1 MAHDVLIAGALF
13 PDVPSVQFPD
23 SQQQWH
29 SFTDVSDTTAA
40 AADVASGKQFYDA
53 SGVLTQGTASGGG
66 GGGAPKMGVLRP
78 DAELW
83 KSWTYDKMAV
93 ADEGVTLPAYSTS
106 AQTIIAG
113 SDLET
118 VTLDFD
124 SYDYE
129 LCFRSLIAPTYN
141 SDSLSNGR
149 LVYSTGAGCYE
160 FYEIS
165 GGTLSSGGKSYDT
178 RMTTIKYPTYYEHVE
193 LAWSSGSALRASSPG
208 SSSWNGAYADYA
220 VPSPSGASLPIR
232 SPAFKLK
239 GSNNWY
245 SSTHWGRTTDIRCQY
260 VIELY
265 RTAKSNQYFEGYAF
279 KSQMMHAIACAQS
292 ATGKLT

>member
-53 SGVLTQGTASGGG
+53 SGTLTQGTASGG

-93 ADEGVTLPAYSTS
+93 ADEGKTIPAYATT
-106 AQTIIAG
+106 AQSMIA
-113 SDLET
+113 SETLET
-118 VTLDFD
+118 VALDLD
-124 SYDYE
+124 SYTYE
-129 LCFRSLIAPTYN
+129 LLIRTLSAPVYN
-141 SDSLSNGR
+141 TNTLGSGRFISSDI
-149 LVYSTGAGCYE
+149 VGCYE
-160 FYEIS
+160 VFYI
-165 GGTLSSGGKSYDT
+165 
-178 RMTTIKYPTYYEHVE
+178 
-193 LAWSSGSALRASSPG
+193 
-208 SSSWNGAYADYA
+208 
-220 VPSPSGASLPIR
+220 PSGAMSDHGVSLAADYQNLKSATQQLYFYFSGASSISLYSASNNYGCYAIPQAPTLSAGSLTVK
-232 SPAFKLK
+232 SPACSMK
-239 GSNNWY
+239 GYGTYY
-245 SSTHWGRTTDIRCQY
+245 STTYWNATTDVRYQY

-265 RTAKSNQYFEGYAF
+265 RTPTNNQYFDGYALL
-279 KSQMMHAIACAQS
+279 SQGIHTIECAQS